1 MQDDSGQMTVLQ
13 DTMEEKDLGIWM
25 NSSLKFS
32 VHEAHT
38 AAKANQILG
47 LIRRSFV
54 NLDIALMK
62 QICVMVRPHLEFEN
76 VVWHP
81 MLKREGPKV
90 D

>member
-54 NLDIALMK
+54 NLDIALMTLR
-62 QICVMVRPHLEFEN
+62 I
-76 VVWHP
+76 
-81 MLKREGPKV
+81 
-90 D
+90 